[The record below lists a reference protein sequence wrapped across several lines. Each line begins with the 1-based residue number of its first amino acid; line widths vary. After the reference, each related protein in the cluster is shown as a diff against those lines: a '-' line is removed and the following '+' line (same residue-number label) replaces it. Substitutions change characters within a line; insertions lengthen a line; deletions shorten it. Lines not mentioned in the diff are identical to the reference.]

1 MFPDRRD
8 GGRVRGGDKG
18 GDVGRGP
25 GRGVEASAGGSEP
38 EGVSGDTRPLGVV
51 DMMAGSI

>member
-1 MFPDRRD
+1 MFPDRRE

-25 GRGVEASAGGSEP
+25 DRGVDASAGGSEP

-51 DMMAGSI
+51 DMMVGSS

>member
-18 GDVGRGP
+18 GDVGRDP
-25 GRGVEASAGGSEP
+25 GRGLEASAGGSGP

-51 DMMAGSI
+51 DMMLGSS